1 MSGAENEAGERS
13 QVKSGAESEKRPVI
27 LFRDAFIA
35 VCVKPA
41 GMLSHDAPGGMPEYL
56 RKATNKEV
64 FCVHRLDRDVSG
76 LCVYALTPKAASLL
90 SAQMAEG
97 QFVKEY
103 LAVVHGAPQAAEGR
117 MEDLLYHDMRSNK
130 TFVTDKPRRGVR
142 EAALEYKILQ
152 TKNGLSLVQVHLLTG
167 RTHQIRAQF
176 ASRKLPLCG
185 DRRYGSGD
193 DGCANIALFS
203 HRLGFVHPK
212 TGEALTYTA
221 LPEITPPWNLFE
233 GNLHE

>member
-1 MSGAENEAGERS
+1 M
-13 QVKSGAESEKRPVI
+13 SGAESETGDRSRNPNGAESEKKSVI

-64 FCVHRLDRDVSG
+64 FCVHRLDREVSG
-76 LCVYALTPKAASLL
+76 LCVYALTPRAAALL
-90 SAQMAEG
+90 SAQIAEG

-103 LAVVHGAPQAAEGR
+103 LAVVHGAPQTAEGR
-117 MEDLLYHDMRSNK
+117 MEDLLFHDMRVNK

-152 TKNGLSLVQVHLLTG
+152 TENGLSLVRVHLLTG

-193 DGCANIALFS
+193 DGCADIALFS
-203 HRLGFVHPK
+203 CRLGFVHPK
-212 TGEALTYTA
+212 SGERMAYSAVPEKTAPWDGFA
-221 LPEITPPWNLFE
+221 LPEE
-233 GNLHE
+233 